1 MLVKELY
8 VKGPFSEEIEVLEKL
23 EVKDSTEFKS
33 FIKVKFLGTAENPK
47 RNGVFYFNKNLILK
61 IVPEFPK

>member
-8 VKGPFSEEIEVLEKL
+8 VKGPFSGEIEALEKL

-33 FIKVKFLGTAENPK
+33 FIKVKFLGTVEKPA
-47 RNGVFYFNKNLILK
+47 RNGIFYFNKNLILK

>member
-8 VKGPFSEEIEVLEKL
+8 VKGPFLEEVKVLEKL
-23 EVKDSTEFKS
+23 EVKDSTEFRS
-33 FIKVKFLGTAENPK
+33 FIKVKFLGTAENPN

>member
-23 EVKDSTEFKS
+23 EVKDSTEFKD
-33 FIKVKFLGTAENPK
+33 FIKVKFLGIAENPK

-61 IVPEFPK
+61 IVPEFSK

>member
-8 VKGPFSEEIEVLEKL
+8 VKGPFSGEIEVLEKL

-33 FIKVKFLGTAENPK
+33 FIKVKFLGTVENPD
-47 RNGVFYFNKNLILK
+47 RNGVFYFNKKLILK